1 MERRKDA
8 RHTPDPADVAEF
20 NARAKDKMLKAFLED
35 PFYSSLSNKTAKDS
49 LSFDLGGC
57 IQIYSLFEDFEK
69 DGARLFSAILELP
82 VLEGPEPDLQTSAY
96 MNQVNS
102 FSPVSP
108 LVYHK
113 EQSTYKFVIRV
124 RANPDNLNM
133 LVFLFPRLG
142 ALQILTGKKV
152 FETMPS
158 PEGLVSLVKGMDPM
172 CIKRLLE
179 LEADIKILGAG
190 PTSRWDKLELF
201 STSSGLESFLEKAP
215 DGNLETIR
223 MRFPFMEKSSD
234 FMLDSLAA
242 HPWLG
247 RGLLATTTFPVKG
260 AKEQNQA
267 FSIALNDNSF
277 SPFVEHSCLG
287 CLYGDRDLIV
297 HKTFVPNSMF
307 FPDLAQHLSSNAYM
321 LSTAENN

>member
-1 MERRKDA
+1 MERRKEV
-8 RHTPDPADVAEF
+8 RHNPTPADVVEF
-20 NARAKDKMLKAFLED
+20 NTSAKKRMSEAFLGD
-35 PFYSSLSNKTAKDS
+35 LFYSSLPNKAEKDS

-69 DGARLFSAILELP
+69 DGARLFSAILEFP
-82 VLEGPEPDLQTSAY
+82 VLQGPEPDLQISAY
-96 MNQVNS
+96 MNRVNA

-108 LVYHK
+108 LVYNK
-113 EQSTYKFVIRV
+113 EQSTYKFAIRL
-124 RANPDNLNM
+124 RANPDNLSM
-133 LVFLFPRLG
+133 LVFLFPRLA
-142 ALQILTGKKV
+142 ALQILTAKKV
-152 FETMPS
+152 FETIPR
-158 PEGLVSLVKGMDPM
+158 PEGLESLVKGMDPM
-172 CIKRLLE
+172 CSKRLLG
-179 LEADIKILGAG
+179 LEADIKMLGTG
-190 PTSRWDKLELF
+190 PSSRWDKLELF

-223 MRFPFMEKSSD
+223 MKFPFMDNSSD

-260 AKEQNQA
+260 TKERNQA
-267 FSIALNDNSF
+267 FSIALNGNSF
-277 SPFVEHSCLG
+277 SPFVEHSCFG
-287 CLYGDRDLIV
+287 CLYGDRDSII

>member
-1 MERRKDA
+1 MERRKNA

-20 NARAKDKMLKAFLED
+20 NARAKDKMFKAFLED
-35 PFYSSLSNKTAKDS
+35 PFYSSLPNKTAKDS
-49 LSFDLGGC
+49 LSFYLGGC

-69 DGARLFSAILELP
+69 DGVRLFSAILELP
-82 VLEGPEPDLQTSAY
+82 VLVGPEPDLQTSAY
-96 MNQVNS
+96 MNQVNA

-124 RANPDNLNM
+124 RANPDNLAM
-133 LVFLFPRLG
+133 LVFLLHRLG
-142 ALQILTGKKV
+142 ALQILTAKKV
-152 FETMPS
+152 FETMQS
-158 PEGLVSLVKGMDPM
+158 PEGLESLLKGMDPM

-179 LEADIKILGAG
+179 LEADIKVLGAG
-190 PTSRWDKLELF
+190 STSRWDKLELF
-201 STSSGLESFLEKAP
+201 STSAGLESFLEKAP

-223 MRFPFMEKSSD
+223 MKFPFMDNSSD
-234 FMLDSLAA
+234 FMLDSLAT

-267 FSIALNDNSF
+267 FSIALNGNSF
-277 SPFVEHSCLG
+277 SPYVEHSCFG
-287 CLYGDRDLIV
+287 CLYGDQDLIV

>member
-1 MERRKDA
+1 MERRKNA
-8 RHTPDPADVAEF
+8 RHTPDPADVPEF
-20 NARAKDKMLKAFLED
+20 NARAKDKMLKAFIED
-35 PFYSSLSNKTAKDS
+35 PFYSSLPNKTAKDS

-57 IQIYSLFEDFEK
+57 IQIYSLVEDFEK

-96 MNQVNS
+96 MNRVNA

-124 RANPDNLNM
+124 RANPDNLAM
-133 LVFLFPRLG
+133 LVFLFPRLA
-142 ALQILTGKKV
+142 ALQILTAKKV
-152 FETMPS
+152 FETIPS
-158 PEGLVSLVKGMDPM
+158 PEGLESLVKEMDPTSTQ
-172 CIKRLLE
+172 RLVE
-179 LEADIKILGAG
+179 IEADIKNQGSAKS
-190 PTSRWDKLELF
+190 SRWDKLELF

-215 DGNLETIR
+215 EGNLETIL
-223 MRFPFMEKSSD
+223 MKFPFMGNSSD

-260 AKEQNQA
+260 AKEKNQA
-267 FSIALNDNSF
+267 FSIALNGNSF
-277 SPFVEHSCLG
+277 SPFVEHSCFG

-321 LSTAENN
+321 LSTAENS

>member
-1 MERRKDA
+1 MERQKEV

-20 NARAKDKMLKAFLED
+20 NARAKDKMFKVLLEN
-35 PFYSSLSNKTAKDS
+35 PFYSSLSNKIAKDC

-69 DGARLFSAILELP
+69 DGARLFSAILEFP
-82 VLEGPEPDLQTSAY
+82 VLHGPKPDLQISAY
-96 MNQVNS
+96 MNRVNA

-108 LVYHK
+108 LVYNQEK
-113 EQSTYKFVIRV
+113 FTYKFVIRV
-124 RANPDNLNM
+124 RANPDNLAM
-133 LVFLFPRLG
+133 LVFLFPRL
-142 ALQILTGKKV
+142 ATLQILTAKKV
-152 FETMPS
+152 FETIPS
-158 PEGLVSLVKGMDPM
+158 PKGLESLVKEMDPTSTQ
-172 CIKRLLE
+172 RLVE
-179 LEADIKILGAG
+179 IEADIKNQGA
-190 PTSRWDKLELF
+190 TKSSRWDKLELF

-215 DGNLETIR
+215 EGNLETIR
-223 MRFPFMEKSSD
+223 MKFPFMDNSSD

-260 AKEQNQA
+260 AKERNQT
-267 FSIALNDNSF
+267 FSKALNDNSF
-277 SPFVEHSCLG
+277 SPFVEHSCFG
-287 CLYGDRDLIV
+287 CLYGNRDLII

-307 FPDLAQHLSSNAYM
+307 FPDLAQHLASNAYM

>member
-1 MERRKDA
+1 MESRKEV
-8 RHTPDPADVAEF
+8 RHNPNPADVVEF
-20 NARAKDKMLKAFLED
+20 NARAKDKMFKAFLED
-35 PFYSSLSNKTAKDS
+35 LFYSSLANKSEKDS

-82 VLEGPEPDLQTSAY
+82 VLHGPKPDLQISAY
-96 MNQVNS
+96 MNRVNA

-124 RANPDNLNM
+124 RANPDNLAM
-133 LVFLFPRLG
+133 LVFLFPRLA
-142 ALQILTGKKV
+142 ALQILTAKKV
-152 FETMPS
+152 FETIPS
-158 PEGLVSLVKGMDPM
+158 PEGLESLVEEMDPTSTQ
-172 CIKRLLE
+172 RLVE
-179 LEADIKILGAG
+179 IEADIKNQGAAES
-190 PTSRWDKLELF
+190 SRWDKLELF

-215 DGNLETIR
+215 EGNLETVL
-223 MRFPFMEKSSD
+223 MKFPFMENSSD

-260 AKEQNQA
+260 TKEQNQA
-267 FSIALNDNSF
+267 FSIALNGNSF
-277 SPFVEHSCLG
+277 SPFVEHSCFG

-321 LSTAENN
+321 LSTAENS